1 MELASFTAS
10 FNSGLCLKPR
20 SIPALLKVQQAITIH
35 CQSVIRKINTL
46 FHNNQLQ
53 VLCQL
58 ASGLSEI
65 RSKLITI
72 NFSLYNFAH
81 SVPISINSRSSRL
94 QQILIPYG
102 NSFFI
107 SLGSFIRFCCKVL
120 LCQLDAFAVLASISR
135 LLISI
140 NWSGF
145 YELYSSR

>member
-35 CQSVIRKINTL
+35 CQSVIRKINTV

-65 RSKLITI
+65 RSKLTPI
-72 NFSLYNFAH
+72 NFSLHNFAH

-107 SLGSFIRFCCKVL
+107 SLGSFIRFCCCACSTPLLFWRLYPHYSLVL
-120 LCQLDAFAVLASISR
+120 IGL
-135 LLISI
+135 
-140 NWSGF
+140 GF
-145 YELYSSR
+145 MNYITPGEK